1 MNKDRNALRAGTF
14 IVVATIL
21 ALAVIIAIKDFGRF
35 AEATQTRTVRFK
47 LSDDLGG
54 LRVGDEVRV
63 GGFKVGSIQSIEP
76 LDFGGN
82 QEAVMVVKFSVP
94 TKYVLREGTVVGVQS
109 TLTGSSTLNVLSL
122 GKGNPADPSVDFVG
136 LSDPKTRALNSLG
149 ETQFAETVSSFRK
162 TAETA
167 TETIAQAKTKIDPA
181 YEKYANIADRAGEA
195 VTGVRDV
202 IKDAKPNVD
211 KTLSNLSDASGTV
224 KDKLP
229 ATMDQAKALLAKME
243 GSVDKLQ
250 TSLDDVKAA
259 LSNTREVTASAR
271 SILVGNRSKIDAVVA
286 SVKTT
291 GDNLK
296 AASAEIRRSPWRLLY
311 KPGRG
316 EMANL
321 NLYDAARQF
330 AEGANDMND
339 AATALRDAIAAK
351 EVDGKQLQALVDR
364 LDKSFTSFQKVE
376 TVLWE
381 KVQVRE

>member
-1 MNKDRNALRAGTF
+1 MNKDRNALKAGTF
-14 IVVATIL
+14 IVTAAIL
-21 ALAVIIAIKDFGRF
+21 TLAIVIAIKDFGRF
-35 AEATQTRTVRFK
+35 TEGSTLRTVRFK
-47 LSDDLGG
+47 LADNLGG

-63 GGFKVGSIQSIEP
+63 GGFKVGSVKAIDPLGLDGSEEAALAVRFSIP
-76 LDFGGN
+76 SKF
-82 QEAVMVVKFSVP
+82 VV
-94 TKYVLREGTVVGVQS
+94 REGAIVGVENG
-109 TLTGSSTLNVLSL
+109 LTGSAVLNVIDL
-122 GKGNPADPSVDFVG
+122 GKGNAVPDSVALTGV
-136 LSDPKTRALNSLG
+136 SDPKTRALAGLGDLKLG
-149 ETQFAETVSSFRK
+149 ETVDSIKK
-162 TAETA
+162 TADTA
-167 TETIAQAKTKIDPA
+167 TETLGKARDKIDPA
-181 YEKYANIADRAGEA
+181 YEKYATVADRAGEA

-202 IKDAKPNVD
+202 INDGKPHID
-211 KTLSNLSDASGTV
+211 RTLSNLDDATGTV
-224 KDKLP
+224 KDRLP
-229 ATMDQAKALLAKME
+229 ETMDQVKSLLTKVE

-259 LSNTREVTASAR
+259 VSNTKDLTASAR
-271 SILVGNRSKIDAVVA
+271 SVLVGNRSKLDATFA

-339 AATALRDAIAAK
+339 AATALRDALASK
-351 EVDGKQLQALVDR
+351 DVDGKQLQSLVDR
-364 LDKSFTSFQKVE
+364 LDKSFTSFRQVE
-376 TVLWE
+376 TALWE